1 MVEILPHHL
10 FAGEGRMVMKDEKWF
25 QGNRHATQ
33 GMSPQG
39 MSRVALLAGVAAGL
53 AALALLLTARG
64 RQQSRRYA
72 DRHDE
77 RRNSMHFFLAGQNPQ
92 RRDID
97 RSGKRPLF
105 ERRQSVYDAY

>member
-1 MVEILPHHL
+1 
-10 FAGEGRMVMKDEKWF
+10 MVMKNEKRF
-25 QGNRHATQ
+25 QGNKRATQ
-33 GMSPQG
+33 GLSP
-39 MSRVALLAGVAAGL
+39 VALLAGAAGL
-53 AALALLLTARG
+53 AGLALLLASRG

-77 RRNSMHFFLAGQNPQ
+77 RRNAMHFFLAGQNPQ
-92 RRDID
+92 RRGID